1 MSTATATV
9 VVPAAP
15 SLFGHYAG
23 AVSRFL
29 AYVIDVIVSG
39 VLFAI
44 LSGAITVVVN
54 YVADTDISDNGGPG
68 WAIALSVWEFVY
80 FWYSWAVTGKTP
92 GMAALGIRVV
102 KRDGS
107 DLSWTRAF
115 VRTLVFPISFMFFGL
130 GFIGLIIGRERRALQ
145 DVAAGSVVVYDWDAR
160 AARLRLLARSSA
172 A

>member
-1 MSTATATV
+1 MTTAPAPTV
-9 VVPAAP
+9 IPPAS
-15 SLFGHYAG
+15 SLVGHYAG

-39 VLFAI
+39 VLFAVG
-44 LSGAITVVVN
+44 SAAITVVVN
-54 YVADTDISDNGGPG
+54 YVFDTDITDNGGPG

-107 DLSWTRAF
+107 DLGWTRAF
-115 VRTLVFPISFMFFGL
+115 VRTLVLPIAFTFFL
-130 GFIGLIIGRERRALQ
+130 FAFIGVVIGRERRALQ

-160 AARLRLLARSSA
+160 AARLRLLARNA
-172 A
+172 AA